1 MAKIKS
7 VDINKKHEQELIER
21 LRDSGDLYNENL
33 GEWRVVPN
41 ISTAKDMLVVGRG
54 NKEAGAAALIAI
66 ENHPYYGKDGGD
78 FASRI
83 SIVAGLRGHSL
94 HESTLIERVEPIR
107 DAAGVYITQRGDAQT
122 PWDLVSPVGQHSED
136 WDYGVSGKRKET
148 GKGMTYEAGSDVT
161 LFADTIQLAARSG
174 GVNIY
179 AGGVGKTLSN
189 GLPNEM
195 FVGVNLI
202 GANRIDDY
210 DAQRTIDDTDNDYKI
225 PTYSLQP
232 LVKGHSLQRYL
243 NRMQR
248 QIGDKANDK
257 FSKEIG
263 NTITKITDI
272 VALFA
277 GVFSMGAG
285 AAKAATT
292 VAEVPLI
299 INVLGQAATDMYN
312 STVAEI
318 NASPVFSDS
327 YLSRWNKTN

>member
-1 MAKIKS
+1 MAKRKS
-7 VDINKKHEQELIER
+7 VDLSKKHDREEAER
-21 LRDSGDLYNENL
+21 LEESGDLYNELL
-33 GEWRVVPN
+33 GEWRIVPN
-41 ISTAKDMLVVGRG
+41 LSDFDGIIPVRG
-54 NKEAGAAALIAI
+54 NAQHGPAAIIAI

-78 FASRI
+78 FSSRI
-83 SIVAGLRGHSL
+83 SIVAGLQGHNL
-94 HESTLIERVEPIR
+94 HESAKIERIDPGL
-107 DAAGVYITQRGDAQT
+107 DAAGVYITQRGDTQT
-122 PWDLVSPVGQHSED
+122 PWDLASPIGQHSEE
-136 WDYGVSGKRKET
+136 WDYGVTGKRKDI
-148 GKGMTYEAGSDVT
+148 GKGMTYEASSDVT

-189 GLPNEM
+189 GLPNET

-210 DAQRTIDDTDNDYKI
+210 NPQRTVDDTDNDYKI

-272 VALFA
+272 AALFA
-277 GVFSMGAG
+277 GVFSAGAG
-285 AAKAATT
+285 AVKAATT

-299 INVLGQAATDMYN
+299 INVLGQSATDMYN
-312 STVAEI
+312 STIAEI